1 MHMTYILFPVLVRE
15 NLSSG
20 IVSYFLMEAIIRIL
34 SGNQLKPL
42 FFFSCTVI
50 SDQTLSYSNA
60 PSYRLFFNFLRIRTK
75 RKRFTH

>member
-1 MHMTYILFPVLVRE
+1 MPMHMTYVLVRE

-42 FFFSCTVI
+42 FFFCTVI
-50 SDQTLSYSNA
+50 RDQTLSYSNA
-60 PSYRLFFNFLRIRTK
+60 PSYRLFFNYLRIRAK
-75 RKRFTH
+75 RKRCTH